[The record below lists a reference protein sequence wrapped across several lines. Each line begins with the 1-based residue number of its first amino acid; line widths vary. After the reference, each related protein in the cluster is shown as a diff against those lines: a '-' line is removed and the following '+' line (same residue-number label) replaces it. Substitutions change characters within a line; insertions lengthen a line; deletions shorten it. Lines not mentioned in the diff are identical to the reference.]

1 MFGIPETRFACA
13 ENLDVVGADIEANL
27 NEARKVLAQLKA
39 TR

>member
-1 MFGIPETRFACA
+1 MFGVPETRFAAA

-27 NEARKVLAQLKA
+27 NEARKVLSRLKA